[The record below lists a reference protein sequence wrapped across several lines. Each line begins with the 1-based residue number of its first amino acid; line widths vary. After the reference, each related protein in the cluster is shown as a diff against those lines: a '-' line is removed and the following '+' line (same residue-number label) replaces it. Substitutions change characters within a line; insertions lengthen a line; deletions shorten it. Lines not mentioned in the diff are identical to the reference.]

1 MLSKIQILLLLLLI
15 VMGGFII
22 KDKMYPKAFMRE
34 GFKVDRDS
42 EHFKYATKPTD
53 IYDKF
58 YCGIYDDL
66 MLDSKQMNFIL
77 NNVLK
82 IKSVAAP
89 LERKHEVTALD
100 VGSGTG
106 HYVSA
111 MNENGIKAL
120 GIDVSPSMVEKAQKN
135 YPDYTYI
142 NANVENTMGFQPSS
156 FNLITCFYYTIYY
169 IDEKH
174 RFLANCY
181 QWLKPG
187 GTLVIHV
194 VNRKKFSPIVA
205 ASDPIM
211 ILSPQ
216 NYSKKR
222 ITESVAEFN
231 NFKYKAK
238 FSYDESSEEGKFD
251 EYFKFYKK
259 PGSRQNEHKLKMIGI
274 KPLIK
279 MAKGLGFSLKNT
291 IHLGKCG
298 YDYQYLVVLQ
308 KKH

>member
-1 MLSKIQILLLLLLI
+1 MLSKIQVLLFLLLI
-15 VMGGFII
+15 VMGGLII
-22 KDKMYPKAFMRE
+22 KNKLYPKAFMCE
-34 GFKVDRDS
+34 GFEVDRES
-42 EHFKYATKPTD
+42 EHFTYVTKPGD

-66 MLDSKQMNFIL
+66 MLDSKQMNFITGEL
-77 NNVLK
+77 LK
-82 IKSVAAP
+82 IKSIAAP
-89 LERKHEVTALD
+89 LERNHEVTALD

-111 MNENGIKAL
+111 MNENGIKAM
-120 GIDVSPSMVEKAQKN
+120 GIDISDSMVVKSQKN
-135 YPDYTYI
+135 YPDYTYMKG
-142 NANVENTMGFQPSS
+142 NAESTMGFQPGS

-169 IDEKH
+169 INDKH

-194 VNRKKFSPIVA
+194 VNRKKFSPIVV
-205 ASDPIM
+205 ASDPLLI
-211 ILSPQ
+211 ISPQ

-238 FSYDESSEEGKFD
+238 FSYDDTNQTGIFD
-251 EYFKFYKK
+251 EYFKFHKK
-259 PGSRQNEHKLKMIGI
+259 EGSRQNEHKLKMIGI

-279 MAKGLGFSLKNT
+279 MAKNLGFSLLDT
-291 IHLGKCG
+291 IDLGRCG
-298 YDYQYLVVLQ
+298 YEYQYLVVLR
-308 KKH
+308 KKN

>member
-1 MLSKIQILLLLLLI
+1 MLSKLQVLLFLLLI
-15 VMGGFII
+15 VMGGLII
-22 KDKMYPKAFMRE
+22 KNKLYPKAFMRE
-34 GFKVDRDS
+34 GFEVDRASD
-42 EHFKYATKPTD
+42 HFKYFTKTKD
-53 IYDKF
+53 IFDKF

-66 MLDSKQMNFIL
+66 MLDSKQMNFITNQL
-77 NNVLK
+77 LK
-82 IKSVAAP
+82 IKSIAAP

-111 MNENGIKAL
+111 MNENGIKAM
-120 GIDVSPSMVEKAQKN
+120 GIDISPSMITKSQKN
-135 YPDYTYI
+135 YPNYTYI
-142 NANVENTMGFQPSS
+142 EGNVENTMGFQPGS

-169 IDEKH
+169 INDKH

-194 VNRKKFSPIVA
+194 VNRKKFSPIVV
-205 ASDPIM
+205 ASDPIL
-211 ILSPQ
+211 IISPQ

-231 NFKYKAK
+231 NFKYKAN
-238 FSYDESSEEGKFD
+238 FSYDVNKEEGTFD
-251 EYFKFYKK
+251 EYFKFHNKE
-259 PGSRQNEHKLKMIGI
+259 GSRQNEHKLKMIGI

-279 MAKGLGFSLKNT
+279 MTKDLGFSLLDT

-298 YDYQYLVVLQ
+298 YDFQYLLVLQ
-308 KKH
+308 KRK